1 MQPEHVLTAVLDSG
15 TLPTLSTV
23 ASKLVSISSREET
36 TMADIASLVAMDIS
50 LSTKVLK
57 VVNSAFYNF
66 PQQVSTIQQAVSI
79 LGTNAVRSL
88 VLSFSFLSI
97 EATNR
102 KDTFHYRKFWEKSL
116 AAGVSAR
123 LIMEKLKQKELEEG
137 FIAGLLQ
144 NVGELILARAFPNEY
159 GQVLLQSEENDNS
172 RMALERDLIGADH
185 CHIGAEVFKHW
196 GFPEILWVPLC
207 YHHDPRAFTGKDNKQ
222 QLFCKVVFLS
232 GLLSDIFYSK
242 KPQDLI
248 KSFRLRAKALVH
260 LSEKD
265 VDDIYERVHIEVEKA
280 ASYFGL
286 EIDNTKS
293 IAEILQR
300 ANVELS
306 VLNLSYEQV
315 NRELVE
321 AKIGLENLAKEL
333 EEKNR
338 VLQQLV
344 NIDGLTEVYNHRYF
358 QEILSKELSRAVR
371 NERPLCLILAD
382 IDHFKKFNDTFGHQ
396 VGDHILK
403 QFCQVVKD
411 DLREHD
417 LLARY
422 GGEEFAL
429 ILPETDLE
437 QGMLVADRIRAKVAE
452 HSFEDEDQSYRV
464 TVSMGI
470 SALQPG
476 GEAIKKSQLIGE
488 ADEALLSAKKK
499 GRNQV
504 AEFTA
509 KKKWFKRT

>member
-1 MQPEHVLTAVLDSG
+1 MQPEDVLTTVLQSG

-36 TMADIASLVAMDIS
+36 TMADIANLVAMDIS

-97 EATNR
+97 EATGR
-102 KDTFHYRKFWEKSL
+102 KDAFNYRKFWEKSL

-123 LIMEKLKQKELEEG
+123 LIMEKLKQKELEEA

-144 NVGELILARAFPNEY
+144 NAGELILARAFPDEY
-159 GQVLLQSEENDNS
+159 GQVLMRSEETENS
-172 RMALERDLIGADH
+172 RLALEQELIGADH
-185 CHIGAEVFKHW
+185 CFIGAEVFKHW
-196 GFPEILWVPLC
+196 GFPEVLSTPLLC
-207 YHHDPRAFTGKDNKQ
+207 HHDPRSFTGNDAKL
-222 QLFCKVVFLS
+222 QLFCKIVFLS
-232 GLLSDIFYSK
+232 GMLSDIFYSN

-260 LSEKD
+260 LSERD

-338 VLQQLV
+338 ILEKLV

-358 QEILSKELSRAVR
+358 QEVLSRELSRSLR
-371 NERPLCLILAD
+371 NGRPLCLILAD

-403 QFCQVVKD
+403 QFCQVVKAE
-411 DLREHD
+411 LREHD

-437 QGMLVADRIRAKVAE
+437 QGMEVAERVRAKVAE
-452 HSFEDEDQSYRV
+452 HSFEDEDQSYHV
-464 TVSMGI
+464 TVSMGVA
-470 SALQPG
+470 ALPAG
-476 GEAIKKSQLIGE
+476 GESVKKSQLIGD
-488 ADEALLSAKKK
+488 ADEALLAAKRK

-504 AEFTA
+504 SEFSA
-509 KKKWFKRT
+509 KKKWFKRN